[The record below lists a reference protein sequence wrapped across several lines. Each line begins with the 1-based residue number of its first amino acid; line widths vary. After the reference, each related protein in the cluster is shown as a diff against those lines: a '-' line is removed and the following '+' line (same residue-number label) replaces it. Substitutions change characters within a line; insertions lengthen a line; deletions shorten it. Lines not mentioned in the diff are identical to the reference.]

1 MREKLLLLSR
11 RRLEIEYILE
21 KNQMMQF
28 VEENM
33 KNLQFE
39 KVYAEIPHTSEIQ
52 LNEADG
58 KLEVIDERGELV
70 FEEVSGKNQATEYSG
85 SIRAR
90 KESINRMTPKE
101 SINTFN
107 DLRSV
112 HNPSETKLVTPI
124 RMDLFNSISNENGS
138 LEKKNTLQNFDTF
151 DHKNNSGDL
160 GISDFLRPREGSLDL
175 YNKKRSLFAAM
186 KNIKEEDIAG
196 EFESKQSE
204 TGTAAEVKRRDLFGD
219 IMKGYNKKNQED
231 SD

>member
-1 MREKLLLLSR
+1 M
-11 RRLEIEYILE
+11 
-21 KNQMMQF
+21 
-28 VEENM
+28 
-33 KNLQFE
+33 
-39 KVYAEIPHTSEIQ
+39 
-52 LNEADG
+52 
-58 KLEVIDERGELV
+58 
-70 FEEVSGKNQATEYSG
+70 
-85 SIRAR
+85 
-90 KESINRMTPKE
+90 
-101 SINTFN
+101 
-107 DLRSV
+107 

-219 IMKGYNKKNQED
+219 IMKGYNKKN
-231 SD
+231 